1 MSKEVEKE
9 KTMHIT
15 LFLEEHGS
23 EYEAELCAVLKKK
36 FGSLVLTKQDWEKTI
51 KDFLGKKVN

>member
-23 EYEAELCAVLKKK
+23 EYEAELCTVLKKK

-51 KDFLGKKVN
+51 KDFLEKKVN

>member
-1 MSKEVEKE
+1 MSKETEKE
-9 KTMHIT
+9 KTMNIT

-23 EYEAELCAVLKKK
+23 DYEVELCAVLKKR
-36 FGSLVLTKQDWEKTI
+36 FGSLVLTEQDWEKRV

>member
-9 KTMHIT
+9 KTMNIT

-23 EYEAELCAVLKKK
+23 DYEVELCTVLKKRL
-36 FGSLVLTKQDWEKTI
+36 GDLVLTEQDWEKRV
-51 KDFLGKKVN
+51 KDFLEKKVE